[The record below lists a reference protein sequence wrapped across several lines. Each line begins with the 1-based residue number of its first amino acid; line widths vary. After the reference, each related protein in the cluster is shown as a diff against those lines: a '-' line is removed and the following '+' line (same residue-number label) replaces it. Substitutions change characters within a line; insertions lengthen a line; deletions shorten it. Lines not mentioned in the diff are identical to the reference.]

1 MYVISV
7 PVSTLELTFCFAA
20 LSSAEPR
27 CVPSPGPA
35 PVQYTAL
42 ASSGR
47 MLTQNTLRAG
57 RERGCHQPGQQPGQ
71 QPGNSPP
78 AQLGKPPRLKSRSPR
93 LQNLTLRMGSGDEWW
108 WLNIHQSGQ
117 RQYLMSWNLTH
128 GTGWPAAA
136 QLRTVRAAA
145 AER

>member
-57 RERGCHQPGQQPGQ
+57 RERQ
-71 QPGNSPP
+71 PP
-78 AQLGKPPRLKSRSPR
+78 ALPSQASSQEIVLQLNWES
-93 LQNLTLRMGSGDEWW
+93 LR
-108 WLNIHQSGQ
+108 
-117 RQYLMSWNLTH
+117 
-128 GTGWPAAA
+128 
-136 QLRTVRAAA
+136 V
-145 AER
+145 